1 VTNGRTILL
10 LIFSALLSGQSAA
23 AGDRALCEQ
32 FRQQLRETSQTI
44 GNDAANVR
52 RYSNAVTQQNFE
64 IRRARRDLQS
74 LGCGTGSVI
83 IFDASGKSA
92 CQELSNA
99 LERMEE
105 NKRILEE
112 KRDLLRN
119 GHGVDSPER
128 QHLLAALNESGCND
142 MPVDQASSGDGET
155 MSPASGDISMPEIA
169 PDEGDEWPA
178 ERPYDGSGL
187 GIGSL
192 RTLCVRTCDGAFF
205 PISANATPLNFSR
218 DAGICQQMCPG
229 TETELY
235 YHSIRNQESADMVS
249 ASTGEP
255 YRQMPTAFAYLNR
268 QSGEKPACSCN
279 LSAYYQKMRERQ
291 TTAVPGTEQPYSA
304 ITRLP
309 SRSGA
314 KPAKAPAASSGPA
327 PPERPYDPAA
337 AHVRQVG
344 PTFIPP
350 ETSSIDLRN
359 PAAVGAQPLQQ

>member
-1 VTNGRTILL
+1 M
-10 LIFSALLSGQSAA
+10 S
-23 AGDRALCEQ
+23 
-32 FRQQLRETSQTI
+32 TSQTI
-44 GNDAANVR
+44 GNDAADVR
-52 RYSNAVTQQNFE
+52 RYSSALTQQNFE
-64 IRRARRDLQS
+64 IRKARRDLQS
-74 LGCGTGSVI
+74 LGCGTGSIV

-99 LERMEE
+99 LERMED
-105 NKRILEE
+105 NKRLLEE

-119 GHGVDSPER
+119 GHGPDNAER
-128 QHLLAALNESGCND
+128 QRLLAALNESGCND
-142 MPVDQASSGDGET
+142 MPLDEATNEDGGET
-155 MSPASGDISMPEIA
+155 LPLASGDIDMPEIA

-205 PISANATPLNFSR
+205 PISANATPLNFKR
-218 DAGICQQMCPG
+218 DAGICEQMCPG

-249 ASTGEP
+249 AATGQP
-255 YRQMPTAFAYLNR
+255 YRSMPTAFAYLNR

-291 TTAVPGTEQPYSA
+291 TTAAPAPEQPYSA

-309 SRSGA
+309 GRNAA
-314 KPAKAPAASSGPA
+314 KPSTAPVDTGGAA
-327 PPERPYDPAA
+327 PPDRPYDPTAR
-337 AHVRQVG
+337 HVRQVG

-359 PAAVGAQPLQQ
+359 PAAPGAQPLQQ